1 MEKETVFEAF
11 LGATCVF
18 ALPII
23 ILFIEA
29 VIS

>member
-1 MEKETVFEAF
+1 MEKETILEAF
-11 LGATCVF
+11 IGAICII

-29 VIS
+29 AIS

>member
-1 MEKETVFEAF
+1 MEKETIIEAL
-11 LGATCVF
+11 LGAICII

-29 VIS
+29 AIS